1 MVTVLEGAH
10 CCPFSFSNRSTPS
23 NHDRIQRLRQEFQQ
37 AKQDEDVED
46 RRRTYSFEQSWS
58 SSRPASQS
66 GRHSVSVEVQVQRQR
81 QEERESFQQAQRQYS
96 SLPRQSRKNA
106 SSISQD
112 SWEQNYAPGE
122 GFQSAKENPRYSSY
136 QGSRNGYLGGHGFNA
151 RVMLETQELLRQ
163 EQRRKEQQLKKQSPA
178 DGVRGPFRQ
187 DVPPSPS
194 QVARLNRLQTPE
206 KGRPFYS

>member
-1 MVTVLEGAH
+1 MANEHLLSSYPSVIGDLNCT
-10 CCPFSFSNRSTPS
+10 CNRSTPS

-122 GFQSAKENPRYSSY
+122 GFQSAKENPSSLHILDIDRLANKA
-136 QGSRNGYLGGHGFNA
+136 GKDFPHSVGIS
-151 RVMLETQELLRQ
+151 
-163 EQRRKEQQLKKQSPA
+163 SPW
-178 DGVRGPFRQ
+178 
-187 DVPPSPS
+187 
-194 QVARLNRLQTPE
+194 
-206 KGRPFYS
+206 